1 MNFNKHYDLLGEHA
15 FLSASKYHWSNY
27 DEDKLSASYRKY
39 LATIRGTQLHDFG
52 KRCIELKQKL
62 PKNRKSLNCFVNDA
76 IGFRMQPEQPLFYSV
91 NAFGT
96 ADAISFR
103 DKYLRI
109 HDLKT
114 GVSPVSMR
122 QLEIYAAYFCLEY
135 KVDPSSIEIELRI
148 YQSDE
153 IVIHK
158 PEAEDILYLME
169 KIVDFDK
176 RIELIKS
183 DELED

>member
-1 MNFNKHYDLLGEHA
+1 M
-15 FLSASKYHWSNY
+15 
-27 DEDKLSASYRKY
+27 
-39 LATIRGTQLHDFG
+39 
-52 KRCIELKQKL
+52 KQKL
-62 PKNRKSLNCFVNDA
+62 PKTKASLNHFVNDA
-76 IGFRMQPEQPLFYSV
+76 IGYRMRSEQPLFYSV

-96 ADAISFR
+96 ADAICYR

-109 HDLKT
+109 HDFKS

-135 KVDPSSIEIELRI
+135 KVNPLDIEIELRI
-148 YQSDE
+148 YQSEE

-158 PEAEDILYLME
+158 PKGIEIREIME
-169 KIVDFDK
+169 KIIAFDK

-183 DELED
+183 DEMED